1 MDYSGHRVQEFIFN
15 SDNLGLHFTFP
26 IGNNDTLEPTKQ
38 FIATVTTNTI
48 QFPGV
53 VLDPNQAVI
62 NILNDD
68 GAL

>member
-1 MDYSGHRVQEFIFN
+1 MDYSGLSQQYTFD
-15 SDNLGLHFTFP
+15 SDNLGFKVTVP
-26 IGNNDTLEPTKQ
+26 ILNDDTNEPMEQ

-62 NILNDD
+62 NILDD
-68 GAL
+68 GEL